1 MVGIPS
7 SAKVKE
13 FGAELRDACALRG
26 MFFTVA
32 ESEQL
37 IVDRIRRMAERLG
50 VTERTIMTSYLDDQV
65 IEDLADALTRD
76 GTVQEEA
83 MSAAPPKIMTIQ
95 DAGCVA
101 AALGMTMKLAV
112 EALDVSSARTES
124 LGVATDCADAVV
136 GLGVALSKADGD
148 DRVEVDGRTTVY
160 ARRVLLGA
168 VRLLR
173 AEKWAYACR
182 SLHAADECRLQKEL
196 LKDLH
201 RMGDWESPEQEPPA
215 SQR

>member
-13 FGAELRDACALRG
+13 FGVELRDACALRG

-101 AALGMTMKLAV
+101 AALGMTMKACANFVSAGGWSLTKSAGRV
-112 EALDVSSARTES
+112 RRSSGALIIF
-124 LGVATDCADAVV
+124 G
-136 GLGVALSKADGD
+136 
-148 DRVEVDGRTTVY
+148 
-160 ARRVLLGA
+160 
-168 VRLLR
+168 
-173 AEKWAYACR
+173 
-182 SLHAADECRLQKEL
+182 
-196 LKDLH
+196 
-201 RMGDWESPEQEPPA
+201 
-215 SQR
+215 